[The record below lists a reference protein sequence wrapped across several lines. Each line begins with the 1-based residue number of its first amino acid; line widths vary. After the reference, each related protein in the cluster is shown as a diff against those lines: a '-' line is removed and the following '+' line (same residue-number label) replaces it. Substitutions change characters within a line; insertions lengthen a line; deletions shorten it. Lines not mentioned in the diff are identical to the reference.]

1 MIVARARVVLRVP
14 PLRLATALRGS
25 SREAATNIDA
35 RFAPSKALPRWAV
48 QIRPPDLVGYLV
60 GVVGF
65 AGAYYV
71 AAQAGYALQFTGSIS
86 AIWPPVGLAVGVLYL
101 WGLRWW
107 PGIVIGDLLSAESL
121 SPLHTAL
128 ALAAANLAEALVA
141 TILLRRLIGRRAKLD
156 RVEQIGWMLVAI
168 APATAISAVVG
179 SLMVLSDGVIG
190 SGQLASVVR
199 TIWIG
204 DSAGAL
210 VVLPFIIVWAPLVV
224 ASARRRSAT
233 WPAGRTLEALA
244 MVAAVL
250 GLSAIVLA
258 SPQPVSYL
266 VFPALIWAA
275 VRFGQRGATLAVL
288 CTAGMAVWRT
298 AQNVGPFVRHS
309 ITETTLSTQLYIGV
323 AALTTLCLGAIV
335 SERQRSAADL
345 VESRRRELDR
355 ASDERQR
362 IARDLHDSVSQSLF
376 SMTLHARAA
385 ERALRQT
392 GRDAF
397 EAVGRELGRVAELSS
412 SALAEMR
419 ALIFELRPGGLA
431 EEGLVSAMTKHAAA
445 VSAREGVSI
454 DVSGP
459 AERLPI
465 SPDYEEQL
473 YRLGQEALANLIKHA
488 EAGQGTVRVTNDG
501 IAVALEVR
509 DDGRGFDLRA
519 AYTGHLGLQTMRSR
533 AGEMGAELQIASAP
547 GQGTVVC
554 VSLPITEMD
563 GAA

>member
-1 MIVARARVVLRVP
+1 
-14 PLRLATALRGS
+14 
-25 SREAATNIDA
+25 
-35 RFAPSKALPRWAV
+35 V
-48 QIRPPDLVGYLV
+48 QIRPRDVVGYLI
-60 GVVGF
+60 GVAGF

-101 WGLRWW
+101 GGLRWW
-107 PGIVIGDLLSAESL
+107 PGLIIGDLLSAESL
-121 SPLHTAL
+121 SSLHTAL

-141 TILLRRLIGRRAKLD
+141 TILLRHLIGRRARLD
-156 RVEQIGWMLVAI
+156 RLEQIGLMLVAI
-168 APATAISAVVG
+168 APATAISAVIG
-179 SLMVLSDGVIG
+179 SLMLLIDGTID
-190 SGQLASVVR
+190 SGQLWSVVR

-210 VVLPFIIVWAPLVV
+210 VVLPFIIVWVPLLI
-224 ASARRRSAT
+224 AAARRGPVT
-233 WPAGRTLEALA
+233 WPSARTLEALA
-244 MVAAVL
+244 VIAAVL
-250 GLSAIVLA
+250 GVSAIVLA
-258 SPQPVSYL
+258 SPRPISYL

-275 VRFGQRGATLAVL
+275 VRFGQRGATFAVL
-288 CTAGMAVWRT
+288 CAAGMAVWRT

-345 VESRRRELDR
+345 VESRRRELER

-392 GRDAF
+392 GRQAY

-431 EEGLVSAMTKHAAA
+431 EEGLVSALTKHAAA
-445 VSAREGVSI
+445 VSAREGLWI

-459 AERLPI
+459 TERLPI
-465 SPDYEEQL
+465 TPDHEEQL
-473 YRLGQEALANLIKHA
+473 YRLGQEALANLVKHA
-488 EAGQGTVRVTNDG
+488 EAGRGTVRVTNDG
-501 IAVALEVR
+501 SAIGLEVG
-509 DDGRGFDLRA
+509 DDGRGFDSAA

-533 AGEMGAELQIASAP
+533 AAEIGADLQIASAA
-547 GQGTVVC
+547 GQGTR
-554 VSLPITEMD
+554 VSVRLPITEIE

>member
-1 MIVARARVVLRVP
+1 MHDRRAGQP
-14 PLRLATALRGS
+14 S
-25 SREAATNIDA
+25 SAGVHRRDATNIDA
-35 RFAPSKALPRWAV
+35 RFAPANALPRWAV
-48 QIRPPDLVGYLV
+48 QIRPPSVVAYLL
-60 GVVGF
+60 GVVAF
-65 AGAYYV
+65 AGIYYV
-71 AAQAGYALQFTGSIS
+71 AAQAGYELQFTGSIS

-101 WGLRWW
+101 GGLRWW
-107 PGIVIGDLLSAESL
+107 PGVVIGDLLSAESL
-121 SPLHTAL
+121 SPVHTAI
-128 ALAAANLAEALVA
+128 AVTAANLAEALVA

-156 RVEQIGWMLVAI
+156 RLEQIGWMLVAI

-179 SLMVLSDGVIG
+179 SLMLLIDGVIDGGQVG
-190 SGQLASVVR
+190 SVLR

-210 VVLPFIIVWAPLVV
+210 VVLPFIVVWAPLVI
-224 ASARRRSAT
+224 AAARRPPAK
-233 WPAGRTLEALA
+233 WPVARILEASA
-244 MVAAVL
+244 MVAAVV

-258 SPQPVSYL
+258 SPRPVSYL
-266 VFPALIWAA
+266 VFPALIWGA
-275 VRFGQRGATLAVL
+275 VRFGQRGATLAVF
-288 CTAGMAVWRT
+288 CAAGMAVWRT
-298 AQNVGPFVRHS
+298 ANNVGPFIEHS
-309 ITETTLSTQLYIGV
+309 ITQTTLSTQLYIGV

-345 VESRRRELDR
+345 VESRRRELER

-392 GRDAF
+392 GQRAF
-397 EAVGRELGRVAELSS
+397 EMVNRELGQVRELSS

-431 EEGLVSAMTKHAAA
+431 EEGLVSALTKHAAA
-445 VSAREGVSI
+445 VSAREDLPI
-454 DVSGP
+454 DVDGP
-459 AERLPI
+459 SERLPI
-465 SPDYEEQL
+465 SPDHEEHL
-473 YRLGQEALANLIKHA
+473 YRLGQEALANLVKHA
-488 EAGQGTVRVTNDG
+488 EAGQGTVNVTNDG
-501 IAVALEVR
+501 TAVGLEVR

-533 AGEMGAELQIASAP
+533 AGEMGADLRIESAP
-547 GQGTVVC
+547 GHGTLVC
-554 VSLPITEMD
+554 VRLPISEPD